1 MTVAAVIKSMAR
13 ELGISQTELAARARM
28 SRASLSLKLN
38 ARRDLTLP
46 EVERLAEVLGI
57 TVRDLLNR
65 VERAERE
72 RAERERDHAER
83 ERDHAERERE
93 RVERERA
100 ECTSD
105 LKYKEVEDGK
115 YAIADK
121 PTGVI
126 LISAAHGSIYD
137 EDEPSCATP
146 TW

>member
-38 ARRDLTLP
+38 ERRDLTLP
-46 EVERLAEVLGI
+46 EVERLASVLGI

-83 ERDHAERERE
+83 ERERT
-93 RVERERA
+93 ERERA
-100 ECTSD
+100 ELASD

-121 PTGVI
+121 QTGVI

-137 EDEPSCATP
+137 EDVPA
-146 TW
+146 

>member
-1 MTVAAVIKSMAR
+1 MTVAAVIKRMAHD
-13 ELGISQTELAARARM
+13 LGISQTELAARARM

-38 ARRDLTLP
+38 ERRDLTLP
-46 EVERLAEVLGI
+46 EVERLASVLGI

-72 RAERERDHAER
+72 RDHAER
-83 ERDHAERERE
+83 DRERTDRERE
-93 RVERERA
+93 RTDRERA
-100 ECTSD
+100 ERASD
-105 LKYKEVEDGK
+105 LKYEEVEDGK

-126 LISAAHGSIYD
+126 LISAAHGSIYG

-146 TW
+146 SW

>member
-1 MTVAAVIKSMAR
+1 MMVAAVIKSMAR
-13 ELGISQTELAARARM
+13 ELGISQTELATRARM

-83 ERDHAERERE
+83 ERERE

>member
-38 ARRDLTLP
+38 ERRDLTLP
-46 EVERLAEVLGI
+46 EVERLASVLGI

-65 VERAERE
+65 VERADRE

-83 ERDHAERERE
+83 ERERTERERE
-93 RVERERA
+93 RTERERA
-100 ECTSD
+100 ELASD

-121 PTGVI
+121 QTGVI

-137 EDEPSCATP
+137 EDVPA
-146 TW
+146 

>member
-1 MTVAAVIKSMAR
+1 MTVATVIKSMAR
-13 ELGISQTELAARARM
+13 DLGISQTELAARARM

-38 ARRDLTLP
+38 ERRDLTLP

-72 RAERERDHAER
+72 RAER

>member
-38 ARRDLTLP
+38 ERRDLTLP

-83 ERDHAERERE
+83 ER
-93 RVERERA
+93 ERERA

>member
-13 ELGISQTELAARARM
+13 EQGISQTELAARARM

-46 EVERLAEVLGI
+46 EVEHLAEVLGI

-72 RAERERDHAER
+72 RAER

>member
-13 ELGISQTELAARARM
+13 ELGISQTELATRARM

-72 RAERERDHAER
+72 RAER

>member
-13 ELGISQTELAARARM
+13 ELGISQTELATRARM

-65 VERAERE
+65 VERVERE
-72 RAERERDHAER
+72 RAER

>member
-72 RAERERDHAER
+72 RAERER
-83 ERDHAERERE
+83 E

>member
-1 MTVAAVIKSMAR
+1 MTVATVIKSMAR

-38 ARRDLTLP
+38 ERRDLTLP

-57 TVRDLLNR
+57 TVKDLLNR

-72 RAERERDHAER
+72 HAER
-83 ERDHAERERE
+83 ERDHAERARE
-93 RVERERA
+93 RAARERA
-100 ECTSD
+100 ERARD

-121 PTGVI
+121 QTGVI
-126 LISAAHGSIYD
+126 LINVAHGSIYD
-137 EDEPSCATP
+137 EDVPA
-146 TW
+146 

>member
-38 ARRDLTLP
+38 ERRDLTLP
-46 EVERLAEVLGI
+46 EVERLASVLGI

-72 RAERERDHAER
+72 R
-83 ERDHAERERE
+83 DHAERERE
-93 RVERERA
+93 RTERERA
-100 ECTSD
+100 ELASD

-121 PTGVI
+121 QTGVI

-137 EDEPSCATP
+137 EDVPA
-146 TW
+146 

>member
-57 TVRDLLNR
+57 TVRDLLDR

-72 RAERERDHAER
+72 RVER

-126 LISAAHGSIYD
+126 LISVAHGSIYD

>member
-72 RAERERDHAER
+72 RSER

>member
-1 MTVAAVIKSMAR
+1 MTVAAVIKRMAHD
-13 ELGISQTELAARARM
+13 LGISQTELAARARM

-38 ARRDLTLP
+38 ERRDLTLP
-46 EVERLAEVLGI
+46 EVERLASVLGI

-83 ERDHAERERE
+83 DRERTD
-93 RVERERA
+93 RERA
-100 ECTSD
+100 ERASD
-105 LKYKEVEDGK
+105 LKYEEVEDGK

-126 LISAAHGSIYD
+126 LISAAHGSIYG

-146 TW
+146 SW

>member
-83 ERDHAERERE
+83 ER
-93 RVERERA
+93 VERERA

>member
-46 EVERLAEVLGI
+46 EVERLAEVHGI

-65 VERAERE
+65 DERAERE
-72 RAERERDHAER
+72 RAER

>member
-65 VERAERE
+65 VER
-72 RAERERDHAER
+72 ERDHAER

-93 RVERERA
+93 RV

>member
-83 ERDHAERERE
+83 ERE

-105 LKYKEVEDGK
+105 LKYKEGEDGK

>member
-72 RAERERDHAER
+72 RAERERERAER
-83 ERDHAERERE
+83 ERDHA
-93 RVERERA
+93 ERERA

>member
-65 VERAERE
+65 VERAER
-72 RAERERDHAER
+72 
-83 ERDHAERERE
+83 DHAERERE

>member
-1 MTVAAVIKSMAR
+1 MTVATVIKSMAR
-13 ELGISQTELAARARM
+13 DLGISQTDLAARARM

-38 ARRDLTLP
+38 ERRDLTLP
-46 EVERLAEVLGI
+46 EVERLASVLGI

-72 RAERERDHAER
+72 RAERERDHV
-83 ERDHAERERE
+83 ERERE
-93 RVERERA
+93 RAERERA
-100 ECTSD
+100 ERASD
-105 LKYKEVEDGK
+105 LKYEEVEDGK

-126 LISAAHGSIYD
+126 LISAAHGSIYG

-146 TW
+146 SW

>member
-72 RAERERDHAER
+72 RAERERER
-83 ERDHAERERE
+83 AERERE

>member
-1 MTVAAVIKSMAR
+1 MTVATVIKSMAHD
-13 ELGISQTELAARARM
+13 LGISQTELAARARM

-38 ARRDLTLP
+38 ERRDLTLP
-46 EVERLAEVLGI
+46 EVERLAEALGI

-83 ERDHAERERE
+83 ERERA
-93 RVERERA
+93 ERERA
-100 ECTSD
+100 ERASD
-105 LKYKEVEDGK
+105 LKYEEVEDGK